1 MGLLLLV
8 TDSIFDTRKYV
19 FKSGRKKHAEKKAF
33 LLYPT
38 PQTYSILKVKK
49 AKRVCNGLDLLS

>member
-19 FKSGRKKHAEKKAF
+19 FKSGRKKHAEKRHSSS
-33 LLYPT
+33 T
-38 PQTYSILKVKK
+38 PPLKHSILKVKK